1 MMANM
6 DNISEYMKIY
16 ETMNAPKEG
25 QKQTDILKNFLTPEQ
40 QKMFEAYENML
51 NFQEVLMSNN
61 FADLDKKKAALLEN
75 FSTMAKGKSTD
86 ELLPLILAFSKKA
99 KSEGITF
106 SKEETALLFENM
118 KKNMTPEEQQKA
130 DMLLKMASIL

>member
-1 MMANM
+1 
-6 DNISEYMKIY
+6 
-16 ETMNAPKEG
+16 
-25 QKQTDILKNFLTPEQ
+25 
-40 QKMFEAYENML
+40 
-51 NFQEVLMSNN
+51 MSNN

-75 FSTMAKGKSTD
+75 FSAMAKGKSTD

-118 KKNMTPEEQQKA
+118 KKNMSPEEQQKA